1 MKKII
6 IFSSLFLLPVGSCLF
21 MIKDTINTKIFPSKN
36 KIKKDETRF
45 NTNYY
50 GLSWGSRTDE
60 IVSYFIFY

>member
-6 IFSSLFLLPVGSCLF
+6 IFSSVLLLPVTTTLYMF
-21 MIKDTINTKIFPSKN
+21 KDKFSIPGMKK
-36 KIKKDETRF
+36 KEKKDETRF

-60 IVSYFIFY
+60 IV